1 MASFRIAPSILA
13 SDFTRL
19 AEQITLVEQADIDW
33 LHLDVMDGHFV
44 PNISFGPPV
53 IEAIRKI
60 TKATLDTHLMI
71 EDPERYLKDFRAAG
85 SDIITVHQ
93 EVCPDLVRTVDRI
106 HELGARA
113 GVAINPGTPVSVL
126 QDAVRTAD
134 LILIM
139 SVHPGF
145 GGQKFMPDALKKLQ
159 EAKNVI
165 QASGRDVYLEI
176 DGGVEVSNAAQC
188 VKAGANVLVAGTSI
202 FRQPSIPA
210 AIEAL
215 RNIAL

>member
-1 MASFRIAPSILA
+1 M
-13 SDFTRL
+13 
-19 AEQITLVEQADIDW
+19 LVEQAGIDW

-71 EDPERYLKDFRAAG
+71 EHPERYLKDFRAAG

-93 EVCPDLVRTVDRI
+93 EVCPDLVRTVARI
-106 HELGARA
+106 HELGAKA
-113 GVAINPGTPVSVL
+113 GVAINPETSVSVL

-159 EAKNVI
+159 EVKNMI

-202 FRQPSIPA
+202 FRQPSIPD

-215 RNIAL
+215 QNIAI